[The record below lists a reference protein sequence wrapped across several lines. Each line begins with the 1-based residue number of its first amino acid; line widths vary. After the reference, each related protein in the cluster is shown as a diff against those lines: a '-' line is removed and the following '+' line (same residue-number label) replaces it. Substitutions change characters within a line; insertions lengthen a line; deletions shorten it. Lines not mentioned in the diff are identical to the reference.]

1 MIKINEWDKVW
12 SVTVDGGTPSK
23 RLVEAICRSLSEL
36 SPPPRAVHFYR
47 GEGLRWIRVGFDEER
62 ILKPAWVEE
71 VGGRIRDCLAIS
83 DPLYFQ
89 ALRPHDLMFFLPG
102 DGDVG
107 SAGMPPRSFGLPF
120 DEVLQAWR

>member
-12 SVTVDGGTPSK
+12 SAAADGAAPSG
-23 RLVEAICRSLSEL
+23 RLIQAICGSLSGL
-36 SPPPRAVHFYR
+36 SPQPRAVHFYR

-62 ILKPAWVEE
+62 VLKPALVEDA
-71 VGGRIRDCLAIS
+71 GSRIRSCLAPS

-102 DGDVG
+102 DGVED
-107 SAGMPPRSFGLPF
+107 SIGMPPRCFGLPLE
-120 DEVLQAWR
+120 EVLQAWA